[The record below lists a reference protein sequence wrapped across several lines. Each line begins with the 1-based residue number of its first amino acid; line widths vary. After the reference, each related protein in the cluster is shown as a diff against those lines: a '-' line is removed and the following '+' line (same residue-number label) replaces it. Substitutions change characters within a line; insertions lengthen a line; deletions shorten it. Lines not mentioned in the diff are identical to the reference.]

1 MLRLLWHL
9 FAAILGIVPR
19 LLCWL
24 LGIQIPQ
31 ANRGT
36 GGGAVGASGGGAA
49 AATTSRSGA
58 PLSPQALYLRKKVGS
73 GVRRIVVVLSRIV
86 LREETPEELE
96 QSATVVQ
103 EAADIVKAMSE
114 FAEVYLITQC
124 MSDRAEQRV
133 REALQAAGIE
143 HAASTTQLGL
153 CRLLFCETTMGAA
166 SMTRQIEPQ
175 LLIDTS
181 KQRVEQLFKYI
192 PRVLYAGCEE
202 ISFST
207 QIEKIAGLEELQV
220 EPARDE
226 AASG

>member
-1 MLRLLWHL
+1 
-9 FAAILGIVPR
+9 
-19 LLCWL
+19 
-24 LGIQIPQ
+24 
-31 ANRGT
+31 
-36 GGGAVGASGGGAA
+36 
-49 AATTSRSGA
+49 
-58 PLSPQALYLRKKVGS
+58 
-73 GVRRIVVVLSRIV
+73 
-86 LREETPEELE
+86 
-96 QSATVVQ
+96 
-103 EAADIVKAMSE
+103 MSE

-166 SMTRQIEPQ
+166 SVRLSRPSQ
-175 LLIDTS
+175 LSCPDSRSHVVDFELRPDDTTNRTAAAHRHLEATGTHCALLQS
-181 KQRVEQLFKYI
+181 PRAQTVAQVVVI
-192 PRVLYAGCEE
+192 GCDRVLYAGCEE